1 MESNICAGGGEKKVQ
16 MLQKRCKANKGMDQ
30 IK

>member
-1 MESNICAGGGEKKVQ
+1 MESNICAGGGKKVQ
-16 MLQKRCKANKGMDQ
+16 MLQKRCNANKGMDQ